1 MLVSNMNDN
10 GYISIQLLIN
20 FFYNVLPNLTVEDVI
35 ESLSDS
41 TVVIVDPATQMVRP
55 NITVERKTIILR
67 DIPENTTEEDIASL
81 LSSHGNVESVKQSIG
96 NNW

>member
-10 GYISIQLLIN
+10 GYIAIQLLLN
-20 FFYNVLPNLTVEDVI
+20 FFYNVLPNITVEDVI
-35 ESLSDS
+35 EALSES
-41 TVVIVDPATQMVRP
+41 TVVIVDPVTQMVRP

-67 DIPENTTEEDIASL
+67 DIPENTTEEDITSL
-81 LSSHGNVESVKQSIG
+81 FSCHGKVESVKQSIG